1 MAAVG
6 RCTEMMTNRDEKM
19 NRRFLYLCG
28 MVAPVWFVFMSVLGG
43 VMRPGYS
50 HFEDTV
56 SELFAPGSPNK
67 PFLDILHTI
76 FAVLLILFGIGL
88 LLFFQRTE
96 QLKRIGQIGAC
107 LFILMG
113 CMSMMT
119 ATIFPQDPWGAPA
132 TFAGEMHK
140 FLSGIIGILS
150 MLSMLLIGIWFVR
163 TKTSPGFGVYTF
175 VTIGMV
181 LISAGLFAA
190 STGGALMGLA
200 ERIAALVGFQWTFAL
215 AYWLFSREGTVG

>member
-1 MAAVG
+1 
-6 RCTEMMTNRDEKM
+6 M
-19 NRRFLYLCG
+19 NRRFLYICG
-28 MVAPVWFVFMSVLGG
+28 MLAPVWFVFMSILGG
-43 VMRPGYS
+43 AMRPGYS
-50 HFEDTV
+50 HFRDTV

-67 PFLDILHTI
+67 PFLDILHAI

-88 LLFFQRTE
+88 LLFFQRTGH
-96 QLKRIGQIGAC
+96 LIRIGQIGAC

-113 CMSMMT
+113 CVSMMT
-119 ATIFPQDPWGAPA
+119 ATIFPQDPWGASA
-132 TFAGEMHK
+132 TFTGEMHIL
-140 FLSGIIGILS
+140 LSGVIGILS
-150 MLSMLLIGIWFVR
+150 IFSMLLIGIWFGR

-175 VTIGMV
+175 ITIGMV

-190 STGGALMGLA
+190 STGGAWMGLT